1 MTPDDRKRA
10 IGKIVSVTADQF
22 VVEMHAGTDNFTVV
36 GFDDIH
42 YVARL
47 GSFLMIPTQ
56 TEYVVAEVVG
66 LRERDAS
73 SSRGGDS
80 ELDKASSSKFLDV
93 VPVGMLPQQV
103 SGRFRFGVSMFPSL
117 YADALYALDQELDRI
132 FDTDQ
137 PTEAVPVDDKGNP
150 PIPADASRYKAISI
164 GESVIFQ
171 GYDVKIQVDSFFG
184 GHVAVLGNTG
194 SGKSCTVATILQSLF
209 EKADEFN
216 ARGATFFIFDVNGE
230 YEKALKPLSGKAGIE
245 VKKLTLDGTAGDG
258 KFRLPHWFL
267 DLSEWE
273 LLLQASERT
282 QLPVLRAAL
291 GMTRL
296 FSKENEAKQ
305 LAIKEHVV
313 ATCILET
320 LSGSDGDS
328 PVSKMQRIASLLDRC
343 NSADLKRSILTNYGV
358 SFKFG
363 NFGEGKEPAFRD
375 LMATK
380 ILNEEV
386 LPAFTGTPFSF
397 DELEACL
404 DLAILYEEAHGNRQI
419 RDYCSQMVTRY
430 KSLKDREEYE
440 FLRYK
445 LDITG
450 AGAAVPSMHAFLTNI
465 LGLVSKE
472 DGYAKQHQIVILDMN
487 TVDDEIVELVA
498 AVISRMIFR
507 LLRHASPRNRFPVHL
522 LLEEAHR
529 YIASTPS
536 RHAVDANRIF
546 ERIAKEGR
554 KYGLFLQVASQRPSE
569 LSKTV
574 LSQCSN
580 FVVHRIQNP
589 DDLAHI
595 RQMTPFISEAVLKRL
610 PSLPKQH
617 ALVFGN
623 SVNLP
628 TTFRVR
634 DASPTP
640 WSGDAKIRDLWFHE
654 SGKKVELQL
663 AAEKQIE
670 TDQNAK
676 EAKIQDGENV
686 DEDVPF

>member
-1 MTPDDRKRA
+1 MTSDDSKRA
-10 IGKIVSVTADQF
+10 IGKIVSVAADRF

-36 GFDDIH
+36 GFDDVH

-66 LRERDAS
+66 LRESDSSVSKGGAS
-73 SSRGGDS
+73 G
-80 ELDKASSSKFLDV
+80 LDKASSSKFLDV
-93 VPVGMLPQQV
+93 VPVGMLPQQT
-103 SGRFRFGVSMFPSL
+103 SGRFRFGVSIFPSL
-117 YADALYALDQELDRI
+117 YADALYALGQELDRI

-137 PTEAVPVDDKGNP
+137 PSEAVPVDDKGIP
-150 PIPADASRYKAISI
+150 PIPAEATRYKAISI
-164 GESVIFQ
+164 GQSVVFQ

-184 GHVAVLGNTG
+184 GHAAILGNTG

-230 YEKALKPLSGKAGIE
+230 YEKALVPLSGKTGIE
-245 VKKLTLDGTAGDG
+245 VKELTLDGTATAG

-267 DLSEWE
+267 DVSEWE

-296 FSKENEAKQ
+296 FSKENEANK

-320 LSGSDGDS
+320 LSGADGDS

-343 NSADLKRSILTNYGV
+343 NSNDLKRSILQTYGA
-358 SFKFG
+358 SLKYG
-363 NFGEGKEPAFRD
+363 NFAEGKENEFRNHVAAKLLAD
-375 LMATK
+375 V
-380 ILNEEV
+380 V
-386 LPAFTGTPFSF
+386 LPAFDGTPFSF
-397 DELEACL
+397 NDLEGCL

-440 FLRYK
+440 FLRYN
-445 LDITG
+445 LDASGDGSAT
-450 AGAAVPSMHAFLTNI
+450 PSVQAFLTDI
-465 LGLVSKE
+465 LGLKTKE
-472 DGYAKQHQIVILDMN
+472 DGYAKNHQIVILNMN
-487 TVDDEIVELVA
+487 TVDDEVVELVA

-634 DASPTP
+634 NASPTP
-640 WSGDAKIRDLWFHE
+640 WSGDAKIRELWFHE
-654 SGKKVELQL
+654 AGRKVELQL
-663 AAEKQIE
+663 KADEPSEGDSTSGPSNQVSE
-670 TDQNAK
+670 GPDQ
-676 EAKIQDGENV
+676 
-686 DEDVPF
+686 DVPF